1 MLTQIELEQAVS
13 MIQQRV
19 FSWGTESIPLLEA
32 LGHTLAKPVYA
43 RLDQPPF
50 DRSPLD
56 GYALRAEDTVGASR
70 ETPIELKVC
79 DKVYAG
85 DSAYIPVRPGQAVR
99 IMTGAMLPKGCNCVI
114 RQEDTDMG
122 ETVVSIYKELKPGNN
137 YVHQGEDYKK
147 DTLLIPGGTRLEAAH
162 LGILAGAGLKKVEV
176 QFRPRV
182 AVLSTGSEIAEPGEE
197 LPAGKIYGANAILLA
212 ARLKTLGITVSEMGQ
227 VEDSL
232 DSMVDRM
239 RNMLD
244 GCELLITTGGVSVGE
259 KDLLHEAIDR
269 LGAKKL
275 FWGVKLKPGTP
286 AMFAGYEGKYIL
298 CLSGNPFAAAATFE
312 LLARP
317 ILAVLSDE
325 EGLLPQKE
333 RAVLVND
340 FGKKSPGRRFVR
352 GCYKEGQVEL
362 PAEHSSGLLASM
374 MGCNCLVDIPAG
386 SKELK
391 AGQEVNIL
399 IL

>member
-1 MLTQIELEQAVS
+1 MLTQIELEQAVG
-13 MIQQRV
+13 IINQRV
-19 FSWGTESIPLLEA
+19 FPWGTESIPLLEA
-32 LGHTLAKPVYA
+32 LGRTLAKPVYA
-43 RLDQPPF
+43 KLDQPPF

-70 ETPIELKVC
+70 ENPIELKVC

-85 DSAYIPVRPGQAVR
+85 DSAGIPVQQGQAVR

-122 ETVVSIYKELKPGNN
+122 EPVVSIYKELKPGNN
-137 YVHQGEDYKK
+137 YVRQGEDYKK

-162 LGILAGAGLKKVEV
+162 LGVLSGAGLKKVEV

-197 LPAGKIYGANAILLA
+197 LPAGKIYGANSVLLA
-212 ARLKTLGITVSEMGQ
+212 ARLKTLGVSISEIGL
-227 VEDSL
+227 VEDNL
-232 DSMVDRM
+232 DIMVNRM
-239 RNMLD
+239 KKILE

-259 KDLLHEAIDR
+259 KDLLHEVLAL
-269 LGAKKL
+269 LGAKQL
-275 FWGVKLKPGTP
+275 FWGVRMKPGTP
-286 AMFAGYEGKYIL
+286 AMFACYEGKYIL

-317 ILAVLSDE
+317 ILAALSDE
-325 EGLLPQKE
+325 EGFLPQKE
-333 RAVLVND
+333 RAILVND

-352 GCYKEGQVEL
+352 GCYKDGQVEL

-386 SKELK
+386 SKELQV
-391 AGQEVNIL
+391 GQEVNIL